1 MAEINF
7 RISSLEQL
15 QQWSKKLNID
25 AFLKK
30 INSNSGAIPVAK
42 VLLMNSDQL
51 NLSKYS

>member
-15 QQWSKKLNID
+15 QQWSKKVNID

-30 INSNSGAIPVAK
+30 NQLQQWSNTG
-42 VLLMNSDQL
+42 
-51 NLSKYS
+51 SKSNADEQ